1 MNDGQLDQVG
11 QILELLKFERIS
23 ILILGIVLLIF
34 ISKFISRA
42 GESLGLKF
50 TNKRLFILQIV
61 TILNF
66 AVYVLGLPLLIYG
79 VLRPPKELL
88 IALGG
93 SVAVAVGFAIKDVVA
108 SFVSGVVMLFD
119 RPAHVGDRI
128 TVGDVYGEVKSI
140 GLRAVKLVTLDDN
153 VVTIPNSKL
162 VSDQVSSGNFGALDM
177 MVVVNFH
184 TSLNENID
192 HVIEILRE
200 VVVTSRYAYLAK
212 PVNVVVKEVE
222 VGMKLALRFSVKA
235 YVLDVHY
242 EKAFETDIVTRVSEV
257 FKEQNIERPI
267 KEEYTGQLLDVI
279 Y

>member
-1 MNDGQLDQVG
+1 MNDGQLDQIG
-11 QILELLKFERIS
+11 QIFELLKFERIAGV
-23 ILILGIVLLIF
+23 ILGITVLFFL
-34 ISKFISRA
+34 SKFIARA
-42 GESLGLKF
+42 GTSFGKKF
-50 TNKRLFILQIV
+50 TNRRLLILQIV

-66 AVYVLGLPLLIYG
+66 AVYVFGLPLLIY
-79 VLRPPKELL
+79 VILRPPKELL
-88 IALGG
+88 LALGG
-93 SVAVAVGFAIKDVVA
+93 SVAVAVGFAIKDIVA

-128 TVGDVYGEVKSI
+128 QVGDVYGEVKSI

-153 VVTIPNSKL
+153 VVTIPNTKL

-222 VGMKLALRFSVKA
+222 VGMRLALRFSVKA

-257 FKEQNIERPI
+257 FKEQNIERP
-267 KEEYTGQLLDVI
+267 
-279 Y
+279 

>member
-11 QILELLKFERIS
+11 QILELLKFSRIS
-23 ILILGIVLLIF
+23 ILILGIALLF
-34 ISKFISRA
+34 FGSKFVSRA
-42 GESLGLKF
+42 GESLGKKF
-50 TNKRLFILQIV
+50 TNKRLFVLQIV

-66 AVYVLGLPLLIYG
+66 ALYVFGIPLLIYG
-79 VLRPPKELL
+79 TLRPPKELL

-93 SVAVAVGFAIKDVVA
+93 SVAVAVGFAIKDVVG

-140 GLRAVKLVTLDDN
+140 GLRAVRLVTLDDN
-153 VVTIPNSKL
+153 VVTIPNNKL

-177 MVVVNFH
+177 MVVVSFH

-192 HVIEILRE
+192 QVIEILRE

-257 FKEQNIERPI
+257 FKEQNIERP
-267 KEEYTGQLLDVI
+267 
-279 Y
+279 

>member
-257 FKEQNIERPI
+257 FKEQNIERP
-267 KEEYTGQLLDVI
+267 
-279 Y
+279 

>member
-1 MNDGQLDQVG
+1 MNDGQLNQID
-11 QILELLKFERIS
+11 QILDLLKFDRIS
-23 ILILGIVLLIF
+23 ILVLGIVVLFF

-42 GESLGLKF
+42 GESLGKKF
-50 TNKRLFILQIV
+50 GNKRLIILQIITV
-61 TILNF
+61 LNF

-88 IALGG
+88 LALGG
-93 SVAVAVGFAIKDVVA
+93 SFAVAVGFAIKDVVA

-119 RPAHVGDRI
+119 RPAQVGDRI
-128 TVGDVYGEVKSI
+128 RVGGVYGEVKSI
-140 GLRAVKLVTLDDN
+140 GLRAVRLVTLDDN
-153 VVTIPNSKL
+153 VVTIPNNKL
-162 VSDQVSSGNFGALDM
+162 VSEQVSSGNYGALDM

-257 FKEQNIERPI
+257 FKENNIERP
-267 KEEYTGQLLDVI
+267 
-279 Y
+279 

>member
-1 MNDGQLDQVG
+1 MNDGQLDQIG
-11 QILELLKFERIS
+11 QILDLLRFERIS
-23 ILILGIVLLIF
+23 VLILGLVFLFF
-34 ISKFISRA
+34 ISKFIARA
-42 GESLGLKF
+42 GESLGQKF
-50 TNKRLFILQIV
+50 GNKRLIILQIV
-61 TILNF
+61 TVLNF
-66 AVYVLGLPLLIYG
+66 AVYVFGVPLLIYG
-79 VLRPPKELL
+79 VLKPPKELL
-88 IALGG
+88 LALGG

-119 RPAHVGDRI
+119 RPAQVGDRVQ
-128 TVGDVYGEVKSI
+128 VGNVYGEVKSI
-140 GLRAVKLVTLDDN
+140 GLRAVRLVTLDDN
-153 VVTIPNSKL
+153 VVTIPNNKL
-162 VSDQVSSGNFGALDM
+162 VSEQVSSGNYGALDM

-222 VGMKLALRFSVKA
+222 VGMKLALRFSVKS

-257 FKEQNIERPI
+257 FKEQNIERP
-267 KEEYTGQLLDVI
+267 
-279 Y
+279 

>member
-1 MNDGQLDQVG
+1 MNDGQLDQLS
-11 QILELLKFERIS
+11 QIFELLKFERIS
-23 ILILGIVLLIF
+23 VLIIGIAVLYF
-34 ISKFISRA
+34 ISKFISGA
-42 GESLGLKF
+42 GESLGQKF
-50 TNKRLFILQIV
+50 TAKRLLVLQIV

-66 AVYVLGLPLLIYG
+66 ALYVFGLPLLIYS

-93 SVAVAVGFAIKDVVA
+93 SVAVAVGFAIKDIVA

-128 TVGDVYGEVKSI
+128 TVGDIYGEVKSI

-153 VVTIPNSKL
+153 VVTIPNTKL

-212 PVNVVVKEVE
+212 PVVVVVKEVE
-222 VGMKLALRFSVKA
+222 IGMRLALRFSVKA

-257 FKEQNIERPI
+257 FKEQNIERP
-267 KEEYTGQLLDVI
+267 
-279 Y
+279 

>member
-1 MNDGQLDQVG
+1 MDNGQLDQLG
-11 QILELLKFERIS
+11 QILDLLKFERIS
-23 ILILGIVLLIF
+23 VLILGIGILYF
-34 ISKFISRA
+34 ISKMVARA
-42 GESLGLKF
+42 GDSLGVRF

-66 AVYVLGLPLLIYG
+66 AVYVLGVPLLVYG

-119 RPAHVGDRI
+119 RPAQVGDRVE
-128 TVGDVYGEVKSI
+128 VGGVYGEVKSI
-140 GLRAVKLVTLDDN
+140 GLRAVRLVTLDDN
-153 VVTIPNSKL
+153 VVTIPNNKL
-162 VSDQVSSGNFGALDM
+162 ISEQVSSGNFGALDM

-184 TSLNENID
+184 TALSENID

-212 PVNVVVKEVE
+212 PVNVVVQEVE

-257 FKEQNIERPI
+257 FKEQNIERP
-267 KEEYTGQLLDVI
+267 
-279 Y
+279 